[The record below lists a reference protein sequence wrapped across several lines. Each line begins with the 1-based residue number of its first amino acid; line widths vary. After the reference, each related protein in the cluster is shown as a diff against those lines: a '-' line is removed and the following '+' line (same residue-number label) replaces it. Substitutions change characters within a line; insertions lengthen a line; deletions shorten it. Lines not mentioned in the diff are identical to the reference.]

1 MSGRGSR
8 IMLVVVMALV
18 LLTLVV
24 SSIIPPA

>member
-8 IMLVVVMALV
+8 IVLVVVMALV

>member
-8 IMLVVVMALV
+8 IALVVVMALV